1 MTDEFMTLG
10 EDSFVVEA
18 AKWSDESIT
27 IGLVNG
33 KPFTMK
39 RPLNEVAMKQLDVG
53 SATALALHDRVQE
66 LERRLE
72 RLERDQ

>member
-1 MTDEFMTLG
+1 MKDFEFTEG
-10 EDSFVVEA
+10 SFIAESA
-18 AKWSDESIT
+18 EWSDELIT
-27 IGLVNG
+27 IGMING
-33 KPFTMK
+33 KPFTMN

-72 RLERDQ
+72 KLERDQ